1 MDIDGDSQQTF
12 WYHTDL
18 NGLPER
24 LTDEEGDVVWRGRFS
39 SWGETEYESGGSR
52 LAVPQNLRFQG
63 QYLDRETGL
72 HYNLFRYYD
81 PVMGRFTQPDPVGL
95 EGGLNPYAY
104 APTPLTWVDPLGLK
118 CSHTASNPKEA
129 HAAIRDKWGYDMAP
143 KDMRELQATID
154 RIKLQRPAYD
164 QDGSIFRNTYEIN
177 PGSQRLNTGSGPYQ
191 EWTVRTPGLGNRGA
205 RRIVVDT
212 KTGKAYYSH
221 DHYESFI
228 EVVPGGW
235 K

>member
-1 MDIDGDSQQTF
+1 MTVSAAWPRAKRQRVDIDGDSQQTF

-24 LTDEEGDVVWRGRFS
+24 LTDEEGDVVWRGQFS

-95 EGGLNPYAY
+95 AGGINLYQYALNPLSYI
-104 APTPLTWVDPLGLK
+104 DPLGLST
-118 CSHTASNPKEA
+118 CSITSRVKDNPALLKEA
-129 HAAIRDKWGYDMAP
+129 QK
-143 KDMRELQATID
+143 LSQAESRGINSLLEQ
-154 RIKLQRPAYD
+154 ISQ
-164 QDGSIFRNTYEIN
+164 GNMN
-177 PGSQRLNTGSGPYQ
+177 PGIGTKIFDGITEFRHRSGGRIYAIVTGNKVDILGYSGKGNQPK
-191 EWTVRTPGLGNRGA
+191 VIGLIKDLFKG
-205 RRIVVDT
+205 
-212 KTGKAYYSH
+212 
-221 DHYESFI
+221 EL
-228 EVVPGGW
+228 
-235 K
+235 